1 MTTPGVWR
9 LHTRTTPPRH
19 VADLPVDGSDFP
31 WLTSGFHPM
40 SAYGDHRPLFTRL
53 AHLSETERWEE
64 FDACGAELNRTL
76 ALHAPDGLPVADFLL
91 HVEPGEAR
99 ARFRWSDEP
108 VEDPV
113 MEDPVS
119 PAP

>member
-31 WLTSGFHPM
+31 WLTAGFQPR
-40 SAYGDHRPLFTRL
+40 SAYEEHRPLLARL
-53 AHLSETERWEE
+53 THLSETEQWEE
-64 FDACGAELNRTL
+64 FDACGAELNRRL

-91 HVEPGEAR
+91 RLDPDGAG

-108 VEDPV
+108 VED
-113 MEDPVS
+113 DPLS

>member
-9 LHTRTTPPRH
+9 LHTRTTLPGTSPTSPSTARTSPGRPPDSTRCPH
-19 VADLPVDGSDFP
+19 
-31 WLTSGFHPM
+31 
-40 SAYGDHRPLFTRL
+40 GDHRPLSTRL
-53 AHLSETERWEE
+53 AHLSEAERWEE

-108 VEDPV
+108 VEDPAR
-113 MEDPVS
+113 EDPVS